1 MFYVLGNTETFQF
14 YTSPYL
20 YYSKKIDLPARL
32 LHTHQTNME
41 RHISL
46 MRTAR
51 NQLLCIPPSDQS
63 PEYSA
68 IFQSIQDYLR
78 TQCRHNI
85 VEDLIDIHPECSQ
98 TIYYCEYCEITFDYK
113 AYAYAKNKQ

>member
-1 MFYVLGNTETFQF
+1 
-14 YTSPYL
+14 
-20 YYSKKIDLPARL
+20 
-32 LHTHQTNME
+32 ME

-51 NQLLCIPPSDQS
+51 NQLLCIPPSKQS

-68 IFQSIQDYLR
+68 IFQSIQAYLR

-85 VEDLIDIHPECSQ
+85 VEDLIDIHPECSK
-98 TIYYCEYCEITFDYK
+98 TIYYCEYCEITFDYTDEHLK
-113 AYAYAKNKQ
+113 RNTPP